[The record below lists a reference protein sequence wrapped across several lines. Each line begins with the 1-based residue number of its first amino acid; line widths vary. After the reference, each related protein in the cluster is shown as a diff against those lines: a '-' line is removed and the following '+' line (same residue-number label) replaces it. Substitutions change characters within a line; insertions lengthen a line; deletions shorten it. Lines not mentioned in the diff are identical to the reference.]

1 MLSFPTD
8 ISYIRDMDIKKK
20 KKKNELVEL
29 IKQLFIFG
37 LVLIMWWVIATPLSV
52 ILAIPIYLF
61 LNKVYNYR
69 GFWKIWITLNLIV
82 SLFFMIIY
90 FNQDMENISGY
101 DNNEI
106 NCGYAITFL
115 NKIGIET
122 DCWWNYSEMS
132 QEIKY
137 GQIYVIGYDDKYL
150 SQKYLN
156 YGEEG
161 DMILFANTVSNWE
174 EVKSVIFKNDYGDK
188 SKELTRPL
196 ILKIENFYLGWAF
209 LFSIGFYTALFF
221 YYMIKQYS

>member
-1 MLSFPTD
+1 
-8 ISYIRDMDIKKK
+8 
-20 KKKNELVEL
+20 
-29 IKQLFIFG
+29 
-37 LVLIMWWVIATPLSV
+37 
-52 ILAIPIYLF
+52 
-61 LNKVYNYR
+61 
-69 GFWKIWITLNLIV
+69 
-82 SLFFMIIY
+82 
-90 FNQDMENISGY
+90 MENISGY